1 MKYGCTPKELQLEIN
16 LLRGRS
22 SSRKTHI
29 RTEHDSEVHNSI
41 KYLFIQDER
50 TVYVIWLFFICIWA
64 EMAQVGATISL
75 NVLNIA

>member
-1 MKYGCTPKELQLEIN
+1 MKYGCTPIELQLDIN

-50 TVYVIWLFFICIWA
+50 TVYVI
-64 EMAQVGATISL
+64 
-75 NVLNIA
+75 